1 MLICQVFPKE
11 NPANMGLSIKT
22 EMGSGTRHSGIELLR
37 LLSMVFILA
46 LHINFFAFGQPTSTS
61 FESDFLGCS
70 LRFFWES
77 LTIVGVNTFVLI
89 SGWFGIRPKTKS
101 VLALLFQCAFFC
113 CALYMA
119 GWVFGVDFS
128 RREALRNLFLLGK
141 ANWFIKSYLLL
152 YILSPALESF
162 VASASRRTFKA
173 LLLSFFVFQSIYGW
187 LYPVAVYFS
196 NGYSTISFVGL
207 YLLARYVHLFR
218 PRFATLPKWEDLG
231 VFLCLTAITMLLG
244 TLGTFGI
251 LPQRISVFAYCS
263 PFVIAGALY
272 LFLFFSKWDI
282 SSRLVNETARSSYAI
297 YLFHA
302 HPCVTHTLL
311 VPTAANILQMR
322 PMAHFVLLP
331 LLLLAFALSAIALD
345 RVRIIVWQR
354 LSGFIPIQQSAVRI
368 QSCGEDPRMDSEESK
383 DGAV

>member
-1 MLICQVFPKE
+1 MINDKT
-11 NPANMGLSIKT
+11 SI
-22 EMGSGTRHSGIELLR
+22 SCNSRHSGIELLR

-46 LHINFFAFGQPTSTS
+46 LHINFFAFGQPTSAN

-70 LRFFWES
+70 LRYFWES

-89 SGWFGIRPKTKS
+89 SGWFGIRPKAKS
-101 VLALLFQCAFFC
+101 VLALLFQCAYFC
-113 CALYMA
+113 LVLYMA
-119 GWVFGVDFS
+119 GWAFGVDFS
-128 RREALRNLFLLGK
+128 RREALRNLFFLGK
-141 ANWFIKSYLLL
+141 GNWFIKSYLLL

-162 VASASRRTFKA
+162 AASASRRTYSI
-173 LLLSFFVFQSIYGW
+173 LLLSYFVFQSVYGW

-207 YLLARYVHLFR
+207 YLLARYTRLFR
-218 PRFATLPKWEDLG
+218 PRFATLSKWEDLG

-244 TLGTFGI
+244 ILGAFEI
-251 LPQRISVFAYCS
+251 IPRRISVFAYCS
-263 PFVIAGALY
+263 PLVIAGALY
-272 LFLFFSKWDI
+272 LFLFFSKWNF
-282 SSRLVNETARSSYAI
+282 SSTLANETARSSYAI

-311 VPTAANILQMR
+311 VPLASKILQMR
-322 PMAHFVLLP
+322 TMAHFVLLP
-331 LLLLAFALSAIALD
+331 LLLLAFVVSAIALD
-345 RVRIIVWQR
+345 RIRIIVWQR